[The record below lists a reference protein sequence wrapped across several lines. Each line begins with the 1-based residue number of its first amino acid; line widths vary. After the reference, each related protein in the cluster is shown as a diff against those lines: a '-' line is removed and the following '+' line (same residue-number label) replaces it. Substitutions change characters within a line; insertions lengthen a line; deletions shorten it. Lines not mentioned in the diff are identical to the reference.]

1 MKLDKLQLCFHLA
14 MVPPPLACRISVGG
28 GRSMFSVNCNRTL
41 CGGRKVVR
49 LFVVTLTAATLAA
62 CAQSTVI
69 TNKSASLASSR
80 QASLGPNLAASFATN
95 RRIEVVTKKHTPFAT
110 NKHAAGAARASYG
123 LASFYTEGSETAS
136 GEKLDGHKLTAAHR
150 TLPFGTR
157 VRVTNVANGRSVTVR
172 INDRGPFVPGRVVDV
187 SYSAAERLGIMEQ
200 GITKVK
206 LDVVH

>member
-1 MKLDKLQLCFHLA
+1 
-14 MVPPPLACRISVGG
+14 
-28 GRSMFSVNCNRTL
+28 MFSVSCNRTL
-41 CGGRKVVR
+41 CGGRKAGQ
-49 LFVVTLTAATLAA
+49 LFVITLTAAALTA
-62 CAQSTVI
+62 CAQSSVT

-80 QASLGPNLAASFATN
+80 QALLRPNRAASFATN

-110 NKHAAGAARASYG
+110 TNKHAAGAPGASYG
-123 LASFYTEGSETAS
+123 LASFYTEGPETAS

-187 SYSAAERLGIMEQ
+187 SYTAAERLGITEQ

>member
-1 MKLDKLQLCFHLA
+1 
-14 MVPPPLACRISVGG
+14 
-28 GRSMFSVNCNRTL
+28 MFSVNCNRTL
-41 CGGRKVVR
+41 CGGRKVVQ
-49 LFVVTLTAATLAA
+49 LFVITLTAAALTA
-62 CAQSTVI
+62 CAQSTI
-69 TNKSASLASSR
+69 TTNKSASLASSR
-80 QASLGPNLAASFATN
+80 QASLRPNLAASFATN

-187 SYSAAERLGIMEQ
+187 SYSAAERLGITDR
-200 GITKVK
+200 GIAKVK
-206 LDVVH
+206 LDVVR